1 MAHKN
6 YVFPYKNYM
15 YLFQIPNGKL
25 EKKYKISR
33 VKVMNNYYAKHKR
46 CQSVKF
52 KNLNL
57 LHSNQI
63 FIFNINTVQL

>member
-1 MAHKN
+1 M
-6 YVFPYKNYM
+6 YFPIKITCIYFRFLMENWK
-15 YLFQIPNGKL
+15 
-25 EKKYKISR
+25 KKYKISR